1 MNLRLLALVAAL
13 ALPTAINAEEFIEIK
28 PRNPYSYKKSSLY
41 KYENK
46 GKKYIEFLGTS
57 LYLPCFSIEDTI
69 CYPKLIR
76 STMAD
81 FGDVNKRK
89 LVWEYE
95 LDCNEETFNRK
106 GDNGLKWMQ
115 IWVDPTAVAVA
126 EKYCPT
132 EEWSKLPNK

>member
-1 MNLRLLALVAAL
+1 MKRLLLPLLAAI
-13 ALPTAINAEEFIEIK
+13 ALPTAVNAEVFTEIK

-46 GKKYIEFLGTS
+46 GKKYIVFTGTS

-76 STMAD
+76 STMAH
-81 FGDVNKRK
+81 FGDINKRK

-106 GDNGLKWMQ
+106 GDNVHKWMQ
-115 IWVDPTAVAVA
+115 IWVDPTAVAIA
-126 EKYCPT
+126 EKYCPR
-132 EEWSKLPNK
+132 EEWSKLPNR